1 VYSVLIVD
9 DEEPVLDSYGF
20 MLKGSG
26 VFSLAGKARS
36 GFQALKLI
44 HELEPDLVFMD
55 INIPGLDG
63 LEVIADVHKKFPA
76 MVFVLSTAYERFDL
90 AQRAIPLGVFAYL
103 VKPVSKK
110 TFLATLDTVYEALQS
125 REGAEPET
133 ENQTQR
139 FLRRT
144 VWKAMSADEWET
156 CRASLSLPSSKGLT
170 LVLETEDAEKHCA
183 RLAERLSYKHHC
195 IFDVMLNRGLLLV
208 SGEISRDD
216 FAKEVDSILAE
227 IMPGGCLRGI
237 GGLYRGPELYLSC
250 GEALRDL
257 ENRRRQGG
265 SNAHNAERR
274 RIIQL
279 RREMGIAGSAE
290 TRKLFTL
297 HREAVFAANEF
308 TLARAKMVV
317 LFTLLLDDI
326 YGSYSRA
333 GEAPPLYAAEEIMA
347 LKDPAAWETWSDA
360 AFEKLQKEASLRR
373 GGSLP
378 LPLVKAIAHIRE
390 HYADPSLQLG
400 SAACAALVSP
410 AHLSRLFSDHLKTNF
425 VDYLAAFRIEQS
437 EKLIRE
443 SGMSV
448 KETAFA
454 VGYQDP
460 NYFSKIFRKLR
471 GVSPSEFAE
480 RDNRPV

>member
-1 VYSVLIVD
+1 MYSVLIVD
-9 DEEPVLDSYGF
+9 DEEPVLDSYEF
-20 MLKGSG
+20 MLAGSG
-26 VFSLAGKARS
+26 KFSLAGKARS
-36 GFQALKLI
+36 GFEALKLI
-44 HELEPDLVFMD
+44 HELEPDLVFVD

-63 LEVIADVHKKFPA
+63 LQVIADVHKKFPA

-110 TFLATLDTVYEALQS
+110 TFLSTLDTVFEALQS
-125 REGAEPET
+125 RVEAEPET
-133 ENQTQR
+133 ESQPQR

-144 VWKAMSADEWET
+144 VWKAMSDAEWET
-156 CRASLSLPSSKGLT
+156 SRKDLSLPSDKGLI
-170 LVLETEDAEKHCA
+170 VILETGEAEKYCE
-183 RLAERLSYKHHC
+183 RLAKRLSYKHYC
-195 IFDVMLNRGLLLV
+195 VFDTMLNRGLLLV
-208 SGEISRDD
+208 SGEIGRDD
-216 FAKEVDSILAE
+216 LANELDRILAE
-227 IMPGGCLRGI
+227 IMPVGCLC
-237 GGLYRGPELYLSC
+237 GLGDLRRGPELYLSC
-250 GEALRDL
+250 GAALRDL
-257 ENRRRQGG
+257 ENRRVHSGN
-265 SNAHNAERR
+265 NAHNSERK

-279 RREMGIAGSAE
+279 RHEMGIADSGE
-290 TRKLFTL
+290 TQKLFTL
-297 HREAVFAANEF
+297 HWEAVFAANEF
-308 TLARAKMVV
+308 SLAKAKMVS

-326 YGSYSRA
+326 YGSYSR
-333 GEAPPLYAAEEIMA
+333 GKEAAPVNAAEEIMA
-347 LKDPAAWETWSDA
+347 LKDLAAWETWSAA
-360 AFEKLQKEASLRR
+360 AFEKLQKEAALRR
-373 GGSLP
+373 CGNFP
-378 LPLVKAIAHIRE
+378 LPLVKAIAHIRQ
-390 HYADPSLQLG
+390 HYADSSLHLG

-425 VDYLAAFRIEQS
+425 VDYLAAFRIEQG

-480 RDNRPV
+480 RIER